1 MSRPQKSAGPRT
13 RPQKRAGRPERRAV
27 TCTDCKTRIEASA
40 LRVASVV
47 PTVDRAIMEIIRERV
62 QSLRAD
68 IDWTIDAD
76 TNVPYCQYEGPACCP
91 PYLIHLAASRA
102 GFSTEVAYLAYL
114 DRSLPKDSNRPPQVI
129 LDDDDDPDGS
139 ADSIAHARAESPA
152 EQLGGGSSNAP
163 EEICNPDLAEHQAK
177 VMDLQSARGRLVMN
191 RFLHEDPAAKIML
204 QGVVAALETT
214 VQSEKTK
221 RHQKKELLIE
231 LRKRYQDKEAQIQQL
246 NQTIAEIEE
255 GRSRKYP
262 GPVELAHSE
271 ICQDQPMLLAA
282 EHPTHPL
289 LVAAGRSASS
299 HSVSWPIDHPLC
311 DLSVLTADELLKL
324 RRSLKSAKAPG
335 YDAPVDLFA
344 RWLQVQKQGRIKGV
358 PACGPDWIVDLRDV
372 RGRNTIMPRVPP
384 GPPMTRT
391 TEERAHHRLCLFA
404 VLRVLVIP
412 GKYANIMRRSGIS
425 VACEVHF
432 RCIFEKSYARP
443 PTDEDVVRL
452 LASQGL
458 SMELADDSYQF
469 CMNILQAYHGENP
482 DAFGPGV
489 SGVLLELAGKELDI
503 SGPPRG
509 LHSQSQDLL
518 PSFHGFEADKYI
530 STNGKH
536 EHDTGKISAHVG
548 QGHVQYRDRYIR
560 ADLVALASL
569 GMFVSSSKEDDH
581 FGRHYALRTMSRMP
595 FISRHASDM
604 PPSPPPSSP
613 SSHRHP
619 AKPHTLALL
628 AFSFSNFALTNAF
641 SSLLAMLPPRTA
653 TASCSP
659 PPRSPSCPC
668 FSHDFSPPLLP
679 LPPPPPLALPEVA
692 PSPERAVLAKLLRR
706 LLDMGTSPPVARSLF
721 QRVVRVVQCLTSAPS
736 NDFNSNSHENSNAN
750 GRGENTNANAN
761 ANSNTHGSETLDA
774 ELLEVFRY
782 AMKSRWP
789 EHFSMESP
797 AALTLGEEGVRGLP
811 VGEFTFM
818 IWLWIRDPPTALFS
832 ARLPPSF
839 NNANISSNNLK
850 NANASNTASKAKA
863 IITLTPPRR
872 QARIVVLRQPRGR
885 RVSEEYGAAAEVDA
899 CGVGPYID
907 GVLTDGLNWAYTSS
921 RARRRGDDLPR
932 LIHHLGPRYSGNLGR
947 GAGGERRGVD
957 GGGDEGERGDER
969 SEESADCALRM
980 LRLSS
985 DALGRSLTRLFR
997 REE

>member
-62 QSLRAD
+62 QSRAD

-271 ICQDQPMLLAA
+271 ICQDQPMPLAA

-503 SGPPRG
+503 SGLPRG

-518 PSFHGFEADKYI
+518 PSFHGFLSRSRRQSKTSYLDSEPN
-530 STNGKH
+530 TCRV
-536 EHDTGKISAHVG
+536 SASAYCAPLG
-548 QGHVQYRDRYIR
+548 LL
-560 ADLVALASL
+560 LVII
-569 GMFVSSSKEDDH
+569 FD
-581 FGRHYALRTMSRMP
+581 
-595 FISRHASDM
+595 FISRTVRVEDCLNSLDSNLGGCGVSASAYCAPLELLLVIIFDFISRVSRPDTFGEARGPPARPPRQTSRAEDCSSSTNSDLGRYRPSASACCDPLELLLVIILDLIPRVSRLRLGSTTTRTPSASD
-604 PPSPPPSSP
+604 
-613 SSHRHP
+613 
-619 AKPHTLALL
+619 
-628 AFSFSNFALTNAF
+628 
-641 SSLLAMLPPRTA
+641 
-653 TASCSP
+653 
-659 PPRSPSCPC
+659 
-668 FSHDFSPPLLP
+668 
-679 LPPPPPLALPEVA
+679 
-692 PSPERAVLAKLLRR
+692 
-706 LLDMGTSPPVARSLF
+706 
-721 QRVVRVVQCLTSAPS
+721 
-736 NDFNSNSHENSNAN
+736 
-750 GRGENTNANAN
+750 
-761 ANSNTHGSETLDA
+761 
-774 ELLEVFRY
+774 
-782 AMKSRWP
+782 
-789 EHFSMESP
+789 
-797 AALTLGEEGVRGLP
+797 
-811 VGEFTFM
+811 
-818 IWLWIRDPPTALFS
+818 I
-832 ARLPPSF
+832 
-839 NNANISSNNLK
+839 
-850 NANASNTASKAKA
+850 
-863 IITLTPPRR
+863 
-872 QARIVVLRQPRGR
+872 PRGR
-885 RVSEEYGAAAEVDA
+885 PLELYQLRSR
-899 CGVGPYID
+899 PYPATC
-907 GVLTDGLNWAYTSS
+907 LK
-921 RARRRGDDLPR
+921 LPR
-932 LIHHLGPRYSGNLGR
+932 L
-947 GAGGERRGVD
+947 
-957 GGGDEGERGDER
+957 
-969 SEESADCALRM
+969 
-980 LRLSS
+980 
-985 DALGRSLTRLFR
+985 
-997 REE
+997 

>member
-62 QSLRAD
+62 QSRAD

-271 ICQDQPMLLAA
+271 ICQDQPMPLAA

-391 TEERAHHRLCLFA
+391 TEERDHHRLCLFA

-458 SMELADDSYQF
+458 SVELADDSYQF

-482 DAFGPGV
+482 DAFGPGTEWFFDISTRDIWNARSRRRLPYSYIANAIHLILGAVGKRVYSPPAKKV
-489 SGVLLELAGKELDI
+489 SGALAVNTRQATSTLSLMAVCRVSASAYCDPLQLLLVIIVDLIPRVSRRRVLRPGSTTTRTPSASDIPRGRLLQLYQLRSRPLQTLSIGLMVIFGFISRVSSPERLSTRLDDSPPSALDLLRESPLELHRLR
-503 SGPPRG
+503 SRG
-509 LHSQSQDLL
+509 LHSLL
-518 PSFHGFEADKYI
+518 
-530 STNGKH
+530 
-536 EHDTGKISAHVG
+536 
-548 QGHVQYRDRYIR
+548 
-560 ADLVALASL
+560 SL
-569 GMFVSSSKEDDH
+569 SYCD
-581 FGRHYALRTMSRMP
+581 
-595 FISRHASDM
+595 
-604 PPSPPPSSP
+604 
-613 SSHRHP
+613 
-619 AKPHTLALL
+619 
-628 AFSFSNFALTNAF
+628 
-641 SSLLAMLPPRTA
+641 
-653 TASCSP
+653 
-659 PPRSPSCPC
+659 
-668 FSHDFSPPLLP
+668 
-679 LPPPPPLALPEVA
+679 
-692 PSPERAVLAKLLRR
+692 
-706 LLDMGTSPPVARSLF
+706 
-721 QRVVRVVQCLTSAPS
+721 
-736 NDFNSNSHENSNAN
+736 
-750 GRGENTNANAN
+750 
-761 ANSNTHGSETLDA
+761 
-774 ELLEVFRY
+774 
-782 AMKSRWP
+782 
-789 EHFSMESP
+789 
-797 AALTLGEEGVRGLP
+797 
-811 VGEFTFM
+811 
-818 IWLWIRDPPTALFS
+818 
-832 ARLPPSF
+832 
-839 NNANISSNNLK
+839 
-850 NANASNTASKAKA
+850 
-863 IITLTPPRR
+863 
-872 QARIVVLRQPRGR
+872 
-885 RVSEEYGAAAEVDA
+885 
-899 CGVGPYID
+899 
-907 GVLTDGLNWAYTSS
+907 
-921 RARRRGDDLPR
+921 
-932 LIHHLGPRYSGNLGR
+932 
-947 GAGGERRGVD
+947 
-957 GGGDEGERGDER
+957 
-969 SEESADCALRM
+969 
-980 LRLSS
+980 
-985 DALGRSLTRLFR
+985 
-997 REE
+997 